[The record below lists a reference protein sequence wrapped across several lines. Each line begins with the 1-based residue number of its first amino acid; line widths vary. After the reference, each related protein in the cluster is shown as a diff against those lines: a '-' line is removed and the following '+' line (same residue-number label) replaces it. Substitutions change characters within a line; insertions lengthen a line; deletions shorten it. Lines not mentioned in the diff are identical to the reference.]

1 MAEQHVIAG
10 PARGEPLPAGSVGV
24 RIRIPLSGTPSSHWS
39 ELFEAALAMRLLRHP
54 GTSRLRLDRAVQGGE
69 LVLEGVEDA
78 SADLGAAV
86 REAVDAA
93 NAGMRR
99 SERPPPPG
107 NVAHAEAD
115 RIAAALGLEDARMPL
130 EVLAY
135 TPRR

>member
-78 SADLGAAV
+78 EAPMLGPV
-86 REAVDAA
+86 LREAVEATNRA
-93 NAGMRR
+93 VARC
-99 SERPPPPG
+99 ERPEPRR
-107 NVAHAEAD
+107 NMDQERAD
-115 RIAAALGLEDARMPL
+115 HIAAKLHLTDERPSSLRVA
-130 EVLAY
+130 
-135 TPRR
+135 